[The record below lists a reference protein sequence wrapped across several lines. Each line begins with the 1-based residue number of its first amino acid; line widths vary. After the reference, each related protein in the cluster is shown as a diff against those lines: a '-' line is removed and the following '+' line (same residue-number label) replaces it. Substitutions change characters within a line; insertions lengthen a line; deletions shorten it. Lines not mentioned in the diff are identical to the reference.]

1 MNQSHQKSTPQQ
13 PKTTQ
18 KDKERAQ
25 EDPNAAH
32 ALAAL
37 GGLGLIAHI
46 AEVGE
51 HIEGAGSQATGIS
64 EGTLAIR
71 PQDQI
76 DPAKALRP
84 KA

>member
-1 MNQSHQKSTPQQ
+1 MNQSHQKPIQQ
-13 PKTTQ
+13 QQKAEQ
-18 KDKERAQ
+18 KDKERAN

-51 HIEGAGSQATGIS
+51 HIESAGSQASGIS

-76 DPAKALRP
+76 NPTKALRP